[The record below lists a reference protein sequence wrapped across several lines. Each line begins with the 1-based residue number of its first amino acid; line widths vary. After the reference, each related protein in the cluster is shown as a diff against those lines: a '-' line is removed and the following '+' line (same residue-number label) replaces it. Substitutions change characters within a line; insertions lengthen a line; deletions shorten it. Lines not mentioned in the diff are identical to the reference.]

1 MNASSDSFFAVRVAR
16 HFSEGENSNQV
27 MSDGI
32 AFDSEPLPA
41 AERVSPALERG
52 AANVLAREEVVSPL
66 RIDEFMRSARTN
78 ALIRS
83 AEGELVFV
91 SGAAAVR
98 TRNA

>member
-1 MNASSDSFFAVRVAR
+1 MKASSDSFFAIRVAR

-27 MSDGI
+27 VSDGI

-41 AERVSPALERG
+41 AERVTPALKRG

-66 RIDEFMRSARTN
+66 RIVEFLWSARAN
-78 ALIRS
+78 AFIRS
-83 AEGELVFV
+83 AERELIFI
-91 SGAAAVR
+91 SGAAAVW